1 MMIVIKDHLFLLVS
15 LSLVASPPA
24 SASTSARKYEQYG
37 PDASLQTRMRVID
50 GELDCIQVSH
60 ERKKGRKFICIMTC
74 FCVCA
79 ANASVLTIT
88 YFD

>member
-1 MMIVIKDHLFLLVS
+1 MMIIVIKDYLSRLSLLV
-15 LSLVASPPA
+15 ATPPA

-60 ERKKGRKFICIMTC
+60 ERKEESLS
-74 FCVCA
+74 
-79 ANASVLTIT
+79 AS
-88 YFD
+88 